1 MSSNSTRLTPL
12 LFLIMFVIGTDTFLI
27 SPLLPEL
34 QAQFDVPTERAG
46 WMVGAYTLG
55 AAGFALIAGPLS
67 DGLNRKRVLLAGL
80 TGFAV
85 TTALCGLAF
94 DFWTMCLFRF
104 LAGVSAAFTTQQVW
118 AAIPSLYP
126 QDRVPRMMGMAYA
139 GLAASQA
146 FGVPIGSGLAQVRWP
161 LPFFVIGLFS
171 LLLAVCVQLFL
182 PDMKP
187 GIAAEARRSP
197 LRRYVPLLT
206 SAKGRGGFLGYFFI
220 HLGCNAAFAFLGKWL
235 TVRFG
240 LSVGQTGYVIIGL
253 GLGNLLGSLLSGS
266 FANRLGPVRT
276 TAFAL
281 LFLTALYA
289 ALPHAPSAWA
299 VGAAYLILFTALGI
313 LFPLVVAMLNA
324 LNASIRGT
332 ISSFATSTMN
342 AATTVGAWIGGYLFA
357 QAGGYGA
364 IGLFSAACMLA
375 SLATLIYSGM
385 LRSEAE
391 PVPGSRREEAV

>member
-1 MSSNSTRLTPL
+1 MRSGFSTHSAPSLIQAAFEAPLCPPRFRQPLSFRVRRAVPFDQKRKIASDRLDQLRRPL
-12 LFLIMFVIGTDTFLI
+12 HDGFRAETDEKSGVKRKVPPRPIALQI
-27 SPLLPEL
+27 PGAVRAHVKARGKPQLPLAPLHAFAGQFRVHRQRLP
-34 QAQFDVPTERAG
+34 FP
-46 WMVGAYTLG
+46 
-55 AAGFALIAGPLS
+55 GFARHAMNHLPPVAEVNVRLLLRP
-67 DGLNRKRVLLAGL
+67 KRNVLLIRRRG
-80 TGFAV
+80 G
-85 TTALCGLAF
+85 
-94 DFWTMCLFRF
+94 
-104 LAGVSAAFTTQQVW
+104 
-118 AAIPSLYP
+118 
-126 QDRVPRMMGMAYA
+126 
-139 GLAASQA
+139 
-146 FGVPIGSGLAQVRWP
+146 
-161 LPFFVIGLFS
+161 
-171 LLLAVCVQLFL
+171 
-182 PDMKP
+182 KP
-187 GIAAEARRSP
+187 GIAADARRSP

-220 HLGCNAAFAFLGKWL
+220 HLGSNAAFAFLGKWL